1 MRAVLARPSEGRVS
15 LRPRWK
21 RSGDPT
27 DYGASPGRRGQDQL
41 SEQLD
46 NDHPTPHVRR
56 PLLGRI
62 LGEKFN
68 LLDSKLE
75 EALAYQ
81 QEKGGLLGEVLLHL
95 RLLREEHVLE
105 ALAHQFE
112 IAWMPQLE
120 TTHVDHELI
129 KKVPIAFCRRYRVL
143 PLRYEEGAILTA
155 STDPLETVALD
166 DLRLLL
172 GKPIK
177 PVLTT
182 SVVLLACLNRA
193 YDEIANPAGAEQVME
208 DIAANQ
214 SLDQLAHELDEPQD
228 LLDATDEAPII
239 RLVNSVLFQAV
250 RQRASDIHFESF
262 ERGLVVRYRIDGVL
276 YPVLTP
282 PKHLQASI
290 IARLKIMAGLNIAEK
305 RLPQDGRFAI
315 RTSGKDVDLRVS
327 VLPTS
332 HGERVVLRLLEKENR
347 LLNLSEMG
355 FSKDRLAVIHQLIQL
370 AHGIILVTG
379 PTGSGKTTTLYAAL
393 SHINA
398 PDKNIITVEDP
409 VEYQLL
415 GIGQMQVNPKINLSF
430 AAGLRS
436 ILRQD
441 PDVIMIGEIRDRETA
456 EIAIHA
462 SLTGHLVFS
471 TLHTNDAASA
481 ATRLIDMG
489 IEPFLVASSVVA
501 VLAQRLLRRICPD
514 CKRPYAPSEDELSR
528 LDVAPGSDVTLYRG
542 AGCAACSQTG
552 YRGRTGIFEL
562 MVLNDEI
569 RRLIGGK
576 ADSTAIKHAALA
588 NGMVTLK
595 QEGTE
600 RVLQGQTTLEEVMRI
615 TQQEID
621 V

>member
-1 MRAVLARPSEGRVS
+1 MSEQDDQQQPTLSVT
-15 LRPRWK
+15 RPRLGEILREK
-21 RSGDPT
+21 CH
-27 DYGASPGRRGQDQL
+27 L
-41 SEQLD
+41 SEL
-46 NDHPTPHVRR
+46 
-56 PLLGRI
+56 
-62 LGEKFN
+62 
-68 LLDSKLE
+68 KLE

-81 QEKGGLLGEVLLHL
+81 KEKGGRLGEVLLHL
-95 RLLREEHVLE
+95 RALREEQVLE
-105 ALAHQFE
+105 ALAQQFDMTW
-112 IAWMPQLE
+112 IPHLD
-120 TTHVDHELI
+120 TTHVDHEVI

-143 PLRYEEGAILTA
+143 PMRDENGAILTA
-155 STDPLETVALD
+155 TSDPLETVAMD

-172 GKPIK
+172 GKPIA
-177 PVLTT
+177 PVLTS
-182 SVVLLACLNRA
+182 SVALLARLNRA
-193 YDEIANPAGAEQVME
+193 YDDIANPAGAEEVME
-208 DIAANQ
+208 DIAANE

-262 ERGLVVRYRIDGVL
+262 ERGLVIRYRIDGVL

-315 RTSGKDVDLRVS
+315 RTAGKDVDLRVS

-355 FSKDRLAVIHQLIQL
+355 FSKERLTVIHQLIQL
-370 AHGIILVTG
+370 AHGIMLVTG

-393 SHINA
+393 THINS

-415 GIGQMQVNPKINLSF
+415 GVGQMQVNPKINLTF

-514 CKRPYAPSEDELSR
+514 CKRPYRASENELSR
-528 LDVAPGSDVTLYRG
+528 LDLPPGSAVTLYRG
-542 AGCAACSQTG
+542 AGCTACSQTG

-562 MVLNDEI
+562 MVLDDDI

-576 ADSTAIKHAALA
+576 ADSTAIKQTAVAK
-588 NGMVTLK
+588 GMVTLK
-595 QEGTE
+595 QEGVE
-600 RVLQGQTTLEEVMRI
+600 RVIHGHTTLEEVMRI

>member
-1 MRAVLARPSEGRVS
+1 MESH
-15 LRPRWK
+15 
-21 RSGDPT
+21 
-27 DYGASPGRRGQDQL
+27 YGK
-41 SEQLD
+41 
-46 NDHPTPHVRR
+46 

-68 LLDSKLE
+68 LSSAKLE
-75 EALAYQ
+75 EALAHQ
-81 QEKGGLLGEVLLHL
+81 QEKGGRLGEVLLHL
-95 RLLREEHVLE
+95 RALREEELLE
-105 ALAHQFE
+105 GLALQFGLP
-112 IAWMPQLE
+112 WMPQLE
-120 TTHVDHELI
+120 AISVDHELI
-129 KKVPIAFCRRYRVL
+129 KKVPITFCRRYRVL
-143 PLRYEEGAILTA
+143 PLRHEKDDILVA
-155 STDPLETVALD
+155 STDPMETVALD
-166 DLRLLL
+166 DLRLLF
-172 GKPIK
+172 GKPVR

-182 SVVLLACLNRA
+182 GVALLARLNRA
-193 YDEIANPAGAEQVME
+193 YDESASPTGAEDVME
-208 DIAANQ
+208 DIAASE
-214 SLDQLAHELDEPQD
+214 SLDQIAHELDEPQD
-228 LLDATDEAPII
+228 LLDSTDEAPII

-282 PKHLQASI
+282 PKRLQASI
-290 IARLKIMAGLNIAEK
+290 IARIKIMAGLNIAEK

-315 RTSGKDVDLRVS
+315 RTAGKDIDLRVS

-355 FSKDRLAVIHQLIQL
+355 FSGDRLSAIHQLIQL
-370 AHGIILVTG
+370 THGIILVTG

-393 SHINA
+393 SHINS

-409 VEYQLL
+409 VEYQLV

-501 VLAQRLLRRICPD
+501 VLAQRLLRKICPD
-514 CKRPYAPSEDELSR
+514 CKTPYKPSVDELDR
-528 LDVAPGSDVTLYRG
+528 LDLPPETSTTLYRG

-562 MVLNDEI
+562 MVLDDEV
-569 RRLIGGK
+569 RRLIGTK
-576 ADSTAIKHAALA
+576 ADSSAIRQAAIA
-588 NGMVTLK
+588 KGMVTLK
-595 QEGTE
+595 QDGAE
-600 RVLQGQTTLEEVMRI
+600 RVLHGQTTLEEVMRI
-615 TQQEID
+615 TQQEVEI
-621 V
+621 

>member
-1 MRAVLARPSEGRVS
+1 MSEFVKNDQSPSS
-15 LRPRWK
+15 
-21 RSGDPT
+21 
-27 DYGASPGRRGQDQL
+27 YG
-41 SEQLD
+41 
-46 NDHPTPHVRR
+46 R

-62 LGEKFN
+62 LTDKFN
-68 LLDSKLE
+68 LSSSKLE

-81 QEKGGLLGEVLLHL
+81 REKGSRLGEVLLHL
-95 RLLREEHVLE
+95 RLLREEELLE
-105 ALAHQFE
+105 GLALQFE
-112 IAWMPQLE
+112 LPWMPHLE
-120 TTHVDHELI
+120 STQVDHELI

-143 PLRYEEGAILTA
+143 PLRQDKGTILVA

-172 GKPIK
+172 GKPVTS
-177 PVLTT
+177 VLTT
-182 SVVLLACLNRA
+182 GVSLLACLNRI
-193 YDEIANPAGAEQVME
+193 YDEVASPAGAEQVME
-208 DIAANQ
+208 DIAASE

-305 RLPQDGRFAI
+305 RLPQDGRFGI
-315 RTSGKDVDLRVS
+315 RTAGKDVDLRVS

-355 FSKDRLAVIHQLIQL
+355 FAGERLAAIHQLIQL

-393 SHINA
+393 SQINA

-430 AAGLRS
+430 AVGLRS

-501 VLAQRLLRRICPD
+501 VLAQRLLRKICPN
-514 CKRPYAPSEDELSR
+514 CKRPYKPSADELSR
-528 LDVAPGSDVTLYRG
+528 LDLPPGTSPTLYRG
-542 AGCAACSQTG
+542 VGCAACSQTG

-562 MVLNDEI
+562 MVLDDEI
-569 RRLIGGK
+569 RRLIGSK
-576 ADSTAIKHAALA
+576 ADSTAIKQAAVA
-588 NGMVTLK
+588 KGMVTLK
-595 QEGTE
+595 QEGAE
-600 RVLQGQTTLEEVMRI
+600 RVIQGQTTLEEVMRI
-615 TQQEID
+615 TQQEIE

>member
-1 MRAVLARPSEGRVS
+1 MAKHMPV
-15 LRPRWK
+15 
-21 RSGDPT
+21 T
-27 DYGASPGRRGQDQL
+27 
-41 SEQLD
+41 
-46 NDHPTPHVRR
+46 R
-56 PLLGRI
+56 PLLGAI
-62 LGEKFN
+62 LEQKFG
-68 LLDSKLE
+68 LSEGKL
-75 EALAYQ
+75 
-81 QEKGGLLGEVLLHL
+81 
-95 RLLREEHVLE
+95 LE
-105 ALAHQFE
+105 ALNIQQTKGGRIGEALLKIRAIEEDLLLQALA
-112 IAWMPQLE
+112 IQCDMPWLPHLDVAQ
-120 TTHVDHELI
+120 VDHELI
-129 KKVPIAFCRRYRVL
+129 KKVPVHFARRYRVL
-143 PLRYEEGAILTA
+143 PMKVDDGAIVVAT
-155 STDPLETVALD
+155 TDPLETAALD

-172 GKPIK
+172 GM
-177 PVLTT
+177 PVKAILTST
-182 SVVLLACLNRA
+182 MSLMSCLNRA
-193 YDEIANPAGAEQVME
+193 YDEAASPTGAEQVME
-208 DIAANQ
+208 DIAASEN
-214 SLDQLAHELDEPQD
+214 LDKIAHELDEPQD

-276 YPVLTP
+276 YPILTP
-282 PKHLQASI
+282 PKHLQSSI

-315 RTSGKDVDLRVS
+315 RTAGKDVDLRVS

-347 LLNLSEMG
+347 LLNLTEMG
-355 FSKDRLAVIHQLIQL
+355 FSPDRLRTIQQLIRL
-370 AHGIILVTG
+370 THDILLVTG

-393 SHINA
+393 SEINA

-415 GIGQMQVNPKINLSF
+415 GIGQMQVNPKINLTF

-501 VLAQRLLRRICPD
+501 VLAQRLIRKVCPD
-514 CKRPYAPSEDELSR
+514 CKQAYQPDDEELIR
-528 LDVAPGSDVTLYRG
+528 LGVVPGKTKPTFYRG
-542 AGCAACSQTG
+542 TGCPACTQTG
-552 YRGRTGIFEL
+552 YRGRTGIHEL
-562 MVLNDEI
+562 LVLDDEI
-569 RRLIGGK
+569 RRLIGNK
-576 ADSTAIKHAALA
+576 ADAAAIRQSAVSR
-588 NGMVTLK
+588 GMVLLK
-595 QEGTE
+595 EEAAEKIFAGI
-600 RVLQGQTTLEEVMRI
+600 TTTEEVMRM
-615 TQQEID
+615 TQQE
-621 V
+621 VEV

>member
-1 MRAVLARPSEGRVS
+1 MG
-15 LRPRWK
+15 
-21 RSGDPT
+21 
-27 DYGASPGRRGQDQL
+27 GQGKL
-41 SEQLD
+41 SERLA
-46 NDHPTPHVRR
+46 NDQPNLSVCR

-68 LLDSKLE
+68 LSDSKLE

-95 RLLREEHVLE
+95 RVLREEQLLE
-105 ALAHQFE
+105 ALAQQFE
-112 IAWMPQLE
+112 MCWMPHLD

-182 SVVLLACLNRA
+182 SIVLLACLNRA

-208 DIAANQ
+208 DIAANR

-305 RLPQDGRFAI
+305 RLPQDGRFGI
-315 RTSGKDVDLRVS
+315 RTAGKDVDLRVS

-355 FSKDRLAVIHQLIQL
+355 FSKERLAVIHQLIQL

-501 VLAQRLLRRICPD
+501 VLAQRLLRRICSD
-514 CKRPYAPSEDELSR
+514 CKRPYRPSKEELSR
-528 LDVAPGSDVTLYRG
+528 LDLAAGSDVTLYRG

-562 MVLNDEI
+562 MVLDEEI
-569 RRLIGGK
+569 RRLVGIK
-576 ADSTAIKHAALA
+576 ADSTAIKQAAIA
-588 NGMVTLK
+588 KGMVTLK
-595 QEGTE
+595 QEGAE
-600 RVLQGQTTLEEVMRI
+600 RVIQGHTTLEEVMRI
-615 TQQEID
+615 TQQEIE
-621 V
+621 VE

>member
-1 MRAVLARPSEGRVS
+1 MAEFAMNDRPESN
-15 LRPRWK
+15 
-21 RSGDPT
+21 
-27 DYGASPGRRGQDQL
+27 YG
-41 SEQLD
+41 
-46 NDHPTPHVRR
+46 R

-68 LLDSKLE
+68 LPDAKLE

-81 QEKGGLLGEVLLHL
+81 QEKGVRLGEALLHL
-95 RLLREEHVLE
+95 RLLREEELLE
-105 ALAHQFE
+105 GLALQFGVP
-112 IAWMPQLE
+112 WMPQLE
-120 TTHVDHELI
+120 TTRVDHELI

-143 PLRYEEGAILTA
+143 PLRYEEGFILVA
-155 STDPLETVALD
+155 STDPLETVAFD

-172 GKPIK
+172 GKPVK

-182 SVVLLACLNRA
+182 GVTLLACLNGA
-193 YDEIANPAGAEQVME
+193 YDEIASPSGAEQVME
-208 DIAANQ
+208 DIAASE
-214 SLDQLAHELDEPQD
+214 SLDQIAHELDEPQD
-228 LLDATDEAPII
+228 LLDSTDEAPII
-239 RLVNSVLFQAV
+239 RLVNSVLFQAA

-282 PKHLQASI
+282 PKHLQSSI

-315 RTSGKDVDLRVS
+315 RTAGKDIDLRVS

-355 FSKDRLAVIHQLIQL
+355 FAGERLSAIHQLIQL
-370 AHGIILVTG
+370 SHGIILVTG

-415 GIGQMQVNPKINLSF
+415 GVGQMQVNPKINLSF

-501 VLAQRLLRRICPD
+501 VLAQRLLRKICPD
-514 CKRPYAPSEDELSR
+514 CKRSYKPSAEELNR
-528 LDVAPGSDVTLYRG
+528 LELPPGSQAILYRG

-562 MVLNDEI
+562 MVLDDEV
-569 RRLIGGK
+569 RRLIGSK
-576 ADSTAIKHAALA
+576 ADSSAIKQAAIA
-588 NGMVTLK
+588 KGMVTLK
-595 QEGTE
+595 QEAAQ
-600 RVLQGQTTLEEVMRI
+600 RVIQGHTTLEEVMRI
-615 TQQEID
+615 TQQEIE

>member
-1 MRAVLARPSEGRVS
+1 MSELDEHQHPTVS
-15 LRPRWK
+15 VTRPRLGEILREK
-21 RSGDPT
+21 FH
-27 DYGASPGRRGQDQL
+27 L
-41 SEQLD
+41 SEL
-46 NDHPTPHVRR
+46 
-56 PLLGRI
+56 
-62 LGEKFN
+62 
-68 LLDSKLE
+68 KLA

-81 QEKGGLLGEVLLHL
+81 QEKGGRLGEVLLHL
-95 RLLREEHVLE
+95 RILREEQVLE
-105 ALAHQFE
+105 ALAQQFDMTW
-112 IAWMPQLE
+112 IPHLDS
-120 TTHVDHELI
+120 THVDHEVI

-143 PLRYEEGAILTA
+143 PMRDENGAILTA
-155 STDPLETVALD
+155 SSDPLETVAMD

-172 GKPIK
+172 GKPIA
-177 PVLTT
+177 PVLTST
-182 SVVLLACLNRA
+182 VALLARLNRA
-193 YDEIANPAGAEQVME
+193 YDDIANPAGAEEVME
-208 DIAANQ
+208 DIAANE

-315 RTSGKDVDLRVS
+315 RTAGKDVDLRVS

-355 FSKDRLAVIHQLIQL
+355 FSKERLAVIHQLIQL

-393 SHINA
+393 THINS

-415 GIGQMQVNPKINLSF
+415 GVGQMQVNPKINLTF

-514 CKRPYAPSEDELSR
+514 CKRPYRASEDELSR
-528 LDVAPGSDVTLYRG
+528 LDLPPGSAVTLYRG

-552 YRGRTGIFEL
+552 YRGRIGIFEL
-562 MVLNDEI
+562 MVLDDDI

-576 ADSTAIKHAALA
+576 ADSTAIKQTAIAK
-588 NGMVTLK
+588 GMVTLK
-595 QEGTE
+595 QEGAE
-600 RVLQGQTTLEEVMRI
+600 RVIQGQTTLEEVMRI

-621 V
+621 VD

>member
-1 MRAVLARPSEGRVS
+1 ML
-15 LRPRWK
+15 
-21 RSGDPT
+21 
-27 DYGASPGRRGQDQL
+27 GAILEQKFGL
-41 SEQLD
+41 SEA
-46 NDHPTPHVRR
+46 
-56 PLLGRI
+56 
-62 LGEKFN
+62 
-68 LLDSKLE
+68 KL
-75 EALAYQ
+75 
-81 QEKGGLLGEVLLHL
+81 
-95 RLLREEHVLE
+95 LE
-105 ALAHQFE
+105 ALNIQQTKGGRLGEALLKIRAIEEDLLLQALAIQFE
-112 IAWMPQLE
+112 MPWLAHLDVTQ
-120 TTHVDHELI
+120 VDQQWI
-129 KKVPIAFCRRYRVL
+129 KKVPIHFARRYRVL
-143 PLRYEEGAILTA
+143 PIKVDDGAIVVGT
-155 STDPLETVALD
+155 TDPLETAALD

-172 GKPIK
+172 GM
-177 PVLTT
+177 PVKALLT
-182 SVVLLACLNRA
+182 SPMSLMACLNRA
-193 YDEIANPAGAEQVME
+193 YDEAASPTGAEQVME
-208 DIAANQ
+208 DIAASEN
-214 SLDQLAHELDEPQD
+214 LDKIAHELDEPQD

-276 YPVLTP
+276 YPILTP
-282 PKHLQASI
+282 PKHLQSSI

-315 RTSGKDVDLRVS
+315 RTAGKDVDLRVS

-347 LLNLSEMG
+347 LLNLTEMG
-355 FSKDRLAVIHQLIQL
+355 FSPERLHTIQQLIRL
-370 AHGIILVTG
+370 THGILLVTG

-393 SHINA
+393 SEINA

-415 GIGQMQVNPKINLSF
+415 GIGQMQVNPKINLTF

-501 VLAQRLLRRICPD
+501 VLAQRLIRKVCPD
-514 CKRPYAPSEDELSR
+514 CKQAYQPDDEELIR
-528 LDVAPGSDVTLYRG
+528 LGVVPGKSKPTFYRG
-542 AGCAACSQTG
+542 MGCPACTQTG
-552 YRGRTGIFEL
+552 YRGRTGIHEL
-562 MVLNDEI
+562 LVLDDEI
-569 RRLIGGK
+569 RRLIGNK
-576 ADSTAIKHAALA
+576 SDAAVIRQA
-588 NGMVTLK
+588 AVSHGMVLLK
-595 QEGTE
+595 EEAAEKIFAGI
-600 RVLQGQTTLEEVMRI
+600 TTTEEVMRM
-615 TQQEID
+615 TQQE
-621 V
+621 VEV

>member
-1 MRAVLARPSEGRVS
+1 
-15 LRPRWK
+15 
-21 RSGDPT
+21 
-27 DYGASPGRRGQDQL
+27 L
-41 SEQLD
+41 SERLD
-46 NDHPTPHVRR
+46 NEQANLRVRR

-95 RLLREEHVLE
+95 RLLREEQLLE
-105 ALAHQFE
+105 ALAQQFE
-112 IAWMPQLE
+112 MSWVPQLD
-120 TTHVDHELI
+120 TTQVDHELI

-305 RLPQDGRFAI
+305 RLPQDGRFGI
-315 RTSGKDVDLRVS
+315 RTAGKDVDLRVS

-355 FSKDRLAVIHQLIQL
+355 FSKERLAVIHQLIQL

-514 CKRPYAPSEDELSR
+514 CKRPYSPSEEELSR
-528 LDVAPGSDVTLYRG
+528 LDLSPGSNVTLYRG

-562 MVLNDEI
+562 MVLDDEI

-576 ADSTAIKHAALA
+576 ADSTAIKHAAVA
-588 NGMVTLK
+588 KGMVTLK
-595 QEGTE
+595 QEGAE
-600 RVLQGQTTLEEVMRI
+600 RVIQGHTTLEEVMRI

-621 V
+621 VE

>member
-1 MRAVLARPSEGRVS
+1 MERMVA
-15 LRPRWK
+15 K
-21 RSGDPT
+21 QT
-27 DYGASPGRRGQDQL
+27 
-41 SEQLD
+41 
-46 NDHPTPHVRR
+46 HVTR
-56 PLLGRI
+56 PLLGAI
-62 LGEKFN
+62 LEQKFG
-68 LLDSKLE
+68 LSEAKL
-75 EALAYQ
+75 
-81 QEKGGLLGEVLLHL
+81 
-95 RLLREEHVLE
+95 LE
-105 ALAHQFE
+105 ALNVQQTKGGRLGEALLKIRAIEEDLLLQALAMQFE
-112 IAWMPQLE
+112 MPWLPHLDVNQ
-120 TTHVDHELI
+120 VDHEWI
-129 KKVPIAFCRRYRVL
+129 KKVPIHFARRYRVL
-143 PLRYEEGAILTA
+143 PLKMEEGAIVVAT
-155 STDPLETVALD
+155 TDPLETAALD

-172 GKPIK
+172 GMPVKA
-177 PVLTT
+177 VLTST
-182 SVVLLACLNRA
+182 MSLLNCLNRT
-193 YDEIANPAGAEQVME
+193 YDEVASPTGAEQVME
-208 DIAANQ
+208 DIAASEN
-214 SLDQLAHELDEPQD
+214 LDQIAHELDEPQD

-276 YPVLTP
+276 YPILTP
-282 PKHLQASI
+282 PKHLQSSI

-315 RTSGKDVDLRVS
+315 RTAGKDVDLRVS

-355 FSKDRLAVIHQLIQL
+355 FSPDRLRIIQQLIQL
-370 AHGIILVTG
+370 THGILLVTG

-393 SHINA
+393 SEINA

-415 GIGQMQVNPKINLSF
+415 GIGQMQVNPKINLTF

-501 VLAQRLLRRICPD
+501 VLAQRLIRKVCPE
-514 CKRPYAPSEDELSR
+514 CKKAYQPDDEELIRLGVVPGKTRP
-528 LDVAPGSDVTLYRG
+528 TFYRG
-542 AGCAACSQTG
+542 TGCAACSQTG
-552 YRGRTGIFEL
+552 YRGRTGIHEL
-562 MVLNDEI
+562 LVLDDEV
-569 RRLIGGK
+569 RRLIGSK
-576 ADSTAIKHAALA
+576 ADSAAIKQAAVA
-588 NGMVTLK
+588 KGMILLK
-595 QEGTE
+595 EEAAEKIFAGI
-600 RVLQGQTTLEEVMRI
+600 TTTEEVMRM
-615 TQQEID
+615 TQQE
-621 V
+621 VEV

>member
-1 MRAVLARPSEGRVS
+1 MESN
-15 LRPRWK
+15 
-21 RSGDPT
+21 
-27 DYGASPGRRGQDQL
+27 YGK
-41 SEQLD
+41 
-46 NDHPTPHVRR
+46 

-62 LGEKFN
+62 LGDIFN
-68 LLDSKLE
+68 LSNAKLE

-81 QEKGGLLGEVLLHL
+81 RDKGVRLGEALLHL
-95 RLLREEHVLE
+95 RALREEELLE
-105 ALAHQFE
+105 GLAIQFGLP
-112 IAWMPQLE
+112 WMPQLD
-120 TTHVDHELI
+120 TAAIDHDLI

-143 PLRYEEGAILTA
+143 PLRHEGGAILVA

-172 GKPIK
+172 GTPVK

-182 SVVLLACLNRA
+182 GVSLLARLNHI
-193 YDEIANPAGAEQVME
+193 YDEVASPAGAEEVME
-208 DIAANQ
+208 DIAASE

-239 RLVNSVLFQAV
+239 RLVNSVMFQAV

-282 PKHLQASI
+282 PKRLQASI
-290 IARLKIMAGLNIAEK
+290 IARIKIMAGLNIAEK

-315 RTSGKDVDLRVS
+315 RTAGKDVDLRVS

-355 FSKDRLAVIHQLIQL
+355 FSTERLSAIHQLIQL

-415 GIGQMQVNPKINLSF
+415 GVGQMQVNPKINLTF
-430 AAGLRS
+430 ATGLRS

-501 VLAQRLLRRICPD
+501 VLAQRLLRKICPD
-514 CKRPYAPSEDELSR
+514 CKRSYQPSAEELSR
-528 LDVAPGSDVTLYRG
+528 LDLPPKSGTLLYRG

-562 MVLNDEI
+562 MVFDDDI

-576 ADSTAIKHAALA
+576 ADSTAIKQAAVA
-588 NGMVTLK
+588 KGMVTLK
-595 QEGTE
+595 QEGAE
-600 RVLQGQTTLEEVMRI
+600 RVLQGHTTLEEVMRI
-615 TQQEID
+615 TQQEIE

>member
-1 MRAVLARPSEGRVS
+1 LA
-15 LRPRWK
+15 K
-21 RSGDPT
+21 
-27 DYGASPGRRGQDQL
+27 
-41 SEQLD
+41 
-46 NDHPTPHVRR
+46 HTPVPR
-56 PLLGRI
+56 PLLGAI
-62 LGEKFN
+62 LEQKFG
-68 LLDSKLE
+68 LSEAKL
-75 EALAYQ
+75 
-81 QEKGGLLGEVLLHL
+81 
-95 RLLREEHVLE
+95 LE
-105 ALAHQFE
+105 ALNVQQTKGGRLGEALLKIRAIEEDLLLQALAMQFE
-112 IAWMPQLE
+112 MPWLPHLDVAQ
-120 TTHVDHELI
+120 VDPEWI
-129 KKVPIAFCRRYRVL
+129 KKVPIHFARRYRVL
-143 PLRYEEGAILTA
+143 PLKVDDGAIVVAT
-155 STDPLETVALD
+155 TDPLETAALD

-172 GKPIK
+172 GMPVKA
-177 PVLTT
+177 VLT
-182 SVVLLACLNRA
+182 SAMSLMSCLNRA
-193 YDEIANPAGAEQVME
+193 YDEATSRTGAEQVME
-208 DIAANQ
+208 DITASEN
-214 SLDQLAHELDEPQD
+214 LDKIAHELDEPQD

-276 YPVLTP
+276 YPILTP
-282 PKHLQASI
+282 PKHLQSSI

-315 RTSGKDVDLRVS
+315 RTAGKDVDLRVS

-355 FSKDRLAVIHQLIQL
+355 FAPDRLRTIQQLIRL
-370 AHGIILVTG
+370 THGILLVTG

-393 SHINA
+393 SEINA

-415 GIGQMQVNPKINLSF
+415 GIGQMQVNPKINLTF

-501 VLAQRLLRRICPD
+501 VLAQRLIRKVCQD
-514 CKRPYAPSEDELSR
+514 CKQAYQPDDEELIR
-528 LDVAPGSDVTLYRG
+528 LGIVPGKTKPTFYRG
-542 AGCAACSQTG
+542 SGCPSCTQTG
-552 YRGRTGIFEL
+552 YRGRTGIHEL
-562 MVLNDEI
+562 LVLDDEI
-569 RRLIGGK
+569 RRLIGNK
-576 ADSTAIKHAALA
+576 ADAAAIRQSAVSR
-588 NGMVTLK
+588 GMVLLK
-595 QEGTE
+595 EEAAEKIFAGI
-600 RVLQGQTTLEEVMRI
+600 TTTEEVMRM
-615 TQQEID
+615 TQQE
-621 V
+621 VEV

>member
-1 MRAVLARPSEGRVS
+1 MTRSETGG
-15 LRPRWK
+15 P
-21 RSGDPT
+21 
-27 DYGASPGRRGQDQL
+27 
-41 SEQLD
+41 
-46 NDHPTPHVRR
+46 
-56 PLLGRI
+56 PLLGSI
-62 LGEKFN
+62 LEAKFG
-68 LLDSKLE
+68 LPEAKL
-75 EALAYQ
+75 
-81 QEKGGLLGEVLLHL
+81 
-95 RLLREEHVLE
+95 LE
-105 ALAHQFE
+105 ALNLQQTKGGRLGELLLRLRAIEENQLLQALALQFGLP
-112 IAWMPQLE
+112 WLPHLE
-120 TTHVDHELI
+120 MAQIEHEWI
-129 KKVPIAFCRRYRVL
+129 KKVPIHFARRYRIL
-143 PLRYEEGAILTA
+143 PIRAEEGAIVVAT
-155 STDPLETVALD
+155 TDPLETAALD

-172 GKPIK
+172 GMPVK
-177 PVLTT
+177 PVLTSGMT
-182 SVVLLACLNRA
+182 LMGCLNRV
-193 YDEIANPAGAEQVME
+193 YDEIASPTGAEEVME
-208 DIAANQ
+208 DIAASEN
-214 SLDQLAHELDEPQD
+214 LDQLAHHLDEPKD

-282 PKHLQASI
+282 PKNLQSSI

-315 RTSGKDVDLRVS
+315 RTAGKDVDLRVS

-355 FSKDRLAVIHQLIQL
+355 FSPDRLRTIQQLIHL
-370 AHGIILVTG
+370 THGIILVTG

-393 SHINA
+393 SEINA

-415 GIGQMQVNPKINLSF
+415 GIGQMQVNPKINLTF

-441 PDVIMIGEIRDRETA
+441 PDVIMIGEIRDKETA

-501 VLAQRLLRRICPD
+501 VLAQRLIRKICPE
-514 CKRPYAPSEDELSR
+514 CKKPYQPDDEELIRLGIVPGKNRP
-528 LDVAPGSDVTLYRG
+528 TFYRG

-552 YRGRTGIFEL
+552 YRGRTGIHEL
-562 MVLNDEI
+562 LVIDDEI
-569 RRLIGGK
+569 RRLIGSK
-576 ADSTAIKHAALA
+576 ADSNAIRQAAVA
-588 NGMVTLK
+588 KGMVLLK
-595 QEGTE
+595 DEAADRVFQGGT
-600 RVLQGQTTLEEVMRI
+600 TTEEVLRM
-615 TQQEID
+615 TQQE
-621 V
+621 VEV

>member
-1 MRAVLARPSEGRVS
+1 M
-15 LRPRWK
+15 
-21 RSGDPT
+21 
-27 DYGASPGRRGQDQL
+27 

-46 NDHPTPHVRR
+46 NDQSIPSIRR

-62 LGEKFN
+62 LGEKFK

-95 RLLREEHVLE
+95 RLLREEQLLE
-105 ALAHQFE
+105 ALAQQFE
-112 IAWMPQLE
+112 MSWMPQLD
-120 TTHVDHELI
+120 TTQVDHELI

-172 GKPIK
+172 GKPVK
-177 PVLTT
+177 PILTT
-182 SVVLLACLNRA
+182 SVALLASLNRA

-239 RLVNSVLFQAV
+239 RLVNSVMFQAV

-355 FSKDRLAVIHQLIQL
+355 FSKERLAVIHQLIQL

-501 VLAQRLLRRICPD
+501 VLAQRLLRRICQD
-514 CKRPYAPSEDELSR
+514 CKRPYSPSEEELSR
-528 LDVAPGSDVTLYRG
+528 LDVAPGSNVTLYRG

-569 RRLIGGK
+569 KRLIGSK
-576 ADSTAIKHAALA
+576 ADSTAIKHAATA

-595 QEGTE
+595 QEGAE

-621 V
+621 VE

>member
-1 MRAVLARPSEGRVS
+1 M
-15 LRPRWK
+15 
-21 RSGDPT
+21 
-27 DYGASPGRRGQDQL
+27 

-46 NDHPTPHVRR
+46 NDQSIPRVHR

-62 LGEKFN
+62 LEEKFN

-81 QEKGGLLGEVLLHL
+81 HEKGGLLGEVLLHL
-95 RLLREEHVLE
+95 RLLREEQVLE
-105 ALAHQFE
+105 ALAQQFE
-112 IAWMPQLE
+112 MSWMPQLD

-129 KKVPIAFCRRYRVL
+129 KKIPIAFCRRYRVL

-177 PVLTT
+177 PILTT
-182 SVVLLACLNRA
+182 SVALLACLNRA

-355 FSKDRLAVIHQLIQL
+355 FSKERLAVIHQLIQL

-514 CKRPYAPSEDELSR
+514 CKRPYAPSDEELSR
-528 LDVAPGSDVTLYRG
+528 LDVAPGSTVTLYRG

-552 YRGRTGIFEL
+552 YRGRIGIFEL
-562 MVLNDEI
+562 MVLNDDI
-569 RRLIGGK
+569 RRLIGSK
-576 ADSTAIKHAALA
+576 ADSTAIKHAAIT

-595 QEGTE
+595 QEGAQ

-621 V
+621 VD

>member
-1 MRAVLARPSEGRVS
+1 MSEQDEPQQPTVS
-15 LRPRWK
+15 VTRPR
-21 RSGDPT
+21 
-27 DYGASPGRRGQDQL
+27 
-41 SEQLD
+41 
-46 NDHPTPHVRR
+46 
-56 PLLGRI
+56 
-62 LGEKFN
+62 LGEILRAKFH
-68 LLDSKLE
+68 LPELKLE

-81 QEKGGLLGEVLLHL
+81 QEKGGRLGDVLLHL
-95 RLLREEHVLE
+95 RALREEQVLE
-105 ALAHQFE
+105 ALAQQFDMT
-112 IAWMPQLE
+112 WVPHLD
-120 TTHVDHELI
+120 TTHVDHEVI
-129 KKVPIAFCRRYRVL
+129 KRVPIAFCRRYRVL
-143 PLRYEEGAILTA
+143 PLRDENGAILTA
-155 STDPLETVALD
+155 ATDPLETVALD

-172 GKPIK
+172 GKPIA
-177 PVLTT
+177 PVLTST
-182 SVVLLACLNRA
+182 VALLARLNRA
-193 YDEIANPAGAEQVME
+193 YDDIANPAGAEEVME
-208 DIAANQ
+208 DIAANE

-262 ERGLVVRYRIDGVL
+262 ERGLVIRYRIDGVL

-282 PKHLQASI
+282 PKHLQPSI

-315 RTSGKDVDLRVS
+315 RTAGKDVDLRVS

-355 FSKDRLAVIHQLIQL
+355 FSKERLTVIHQLIQL
-370 AHGIILVTG
+370 AHGIMLVTG

-393 SHINA
+393 THINS

-415 GIGQMQVNPKINLSF
+415 GVGQMQVNPKINLTF

-514 CKRPYAPSEDELSR
+514 CKRPYRASEEELSR
-528 LDVAPGSDVTLYRG
+528 LDLPPGSAVTLYRG

-562 MVLNDEI
+562 MVLDDDI

-576 ADSTAIKHAALA
+576 ADSTAIKQTAIAK
-588 NGMVTLK
+588 GMVTLK
-595 QEGTE
+595 QEGAE
-600 RVLQGQTTLEEVMRI
+600 RVIQGHTTLEEVMRI

-621 V
+621 VD

>member
-1 MRAVLARPSEGRVS
+1 MGINPSD
-15 LRPRWK
+15 
-21 RSGDPT
+21 RSERIIVGKPT
-27 DYGASPGRRGQDQL
+27 HSA
-41 SEQLD
+41 
-46 NDHPTPHVRR
+46 R
-56 PLLGRI
+56 PLLGAILEQKFGLSEAKLLEALNIQQTKGGR
-62 LGEKFN
+62 LGEALLKIRAIEEN
-68 LLDSKLE
+68 LL
-75 EALAYQ
+75 
-81 QEKGGLLGEVLLHL
+81 
-95 RLLREEHVLE
+95 LE
-105 ALAHQFE
+105 ALAIQFE
-112 IAWMPQLE
+112 MPWLPHLE
-120 TTHVDHELI
+120 LNQVDHEWI
-129 KKVPIAFCRRYRVL
+129 KKVPIHFARRYRVL
-143 PLRYEEGAILTA
+143 PLKVDDGAIMVAT
-155 STDPLETVALD
+155 TDPLETAALD

-172 GKPIK
+172 GMPVKA
-177 PVLTT
+177 VLT
-182 SVVLLACLNRA
+182 SSMSLLNSLNRA
-193 YDEIANPAGAEQVME
+193 YDEVASPSGAEQVME
-208 DIAANQ
+208 DIAASEN
-214 SLDQLAHELDEPQD
+214 LDKIAHELDEPQD

-276 YPVLTP
+276 YPILTP
-282 PKHLQASI
+282 PKHLQSSI

-315 RTSGKDVDLRVS
+315 RTAGKDVDLRVS

-355 FSKDRLAVIHQLIQL
+355 FSLDRLRIIQQLIQL
-370 AHGIILVTG
+370 THGILLVTG

-393 SHINA
+393 SEINA

-415 GIGQMQVNPKINLSF
+415 GIGQMQVNPKINLTF

-501 VLAQRLLRRICPD
+501 VLAQRLIRKVCPD
-514 CKRPYAPSEDELSR
+514 CKKGYQPDDEELIR
-528 LDVAPGSDVTLYRG
+528 LGVVPGKTKPTFYRG
-542 AGCAACSQTG
+542 SGCAACSQTG
-552 YRGRTGIFEL
+552 YRGRTGIHEL
-562 MVLNDEI
+562 LVMDDEI
-569 RRLIGGK
+569 RRLIGSK
-576 ADSTAIKHAALA
+576 ADAAAIKQAAVA
-588 NGMVTLK
+588 RGMILLKEEAAEKIFAGVT
-595 QEGTE
+595 
-600 RVLQGQTTLEEVMRI
+600 TTEEVMRM
-615 TQQEID
+615 TQQE
-621 V
+621 VEV

>member
-1 MRAVLARPSEGRVS
+1 MSEQDEPQRPNVS
-15 LRPRWK
+15 VTRPRLGEILREK
-21 RSGDPT
+21 FH
-27 DYGASPGRRGQDQL
+27 L
-41 SEQLD
+41 SEL
-46 NDHPTPHVRR
+46 
-56 PLLGRI
+56 
-62 LGEKFN
+62 
-68 LLDSKLE
+68 KLE

-81 QEKGGLLGEVLLHL
+81 QEKGGRLGEVLLHL
-95 RLLREEHVLE
+95 RILREEQVLE
-105 ALAHQFE
+105 ALAQQFDMTW
-112 IAWMPQLE
+112 IPHLDS
-120 TTHVDHELI
+120 THVDHEVI

-143 PLRYEEGAILTA
+143 PMRDENGAILTA
-155 STDPLETVALD
+155 SSDPLETVAMD

-172 GKPIK
+172 GKPIA
-177 PVLTT
+177 PVLTST
-182 SVVLLACLNRA
+182 VALLARLNRA
-193 YDEIANPAGAEQVME
+193 YDDIANPAGAEEVME
-208 DIAANQ
+208 DIAANE

-282 PKHLQASI
+282 PKHLQPSI

-315 RTSGKDVDLRVS
+315 RTAGKDVDLRVS

-355 FSKDRLAVIHQLIQL
+355 FSKERLAIIHQLIQL

-393 SHINA
+393 THINS

-415 GIGQMQVNPKINLSF
+415 GVGQMQVNPKINLTF

-514 CKRPYAPSEDELSR
+514 CKRPYRASEDELSR
-528 LDVAPGSDVTLYRG
+528 LDLPPGSAVTLYRG

-562 MVLNDEI
+562 MVLDDDI

-576 ADSTAIKHAALA
+576 ADSTAIKQTAIAK
-588 NGMVTLK
+588 GMVTLK
-595 QEGTE
+595 QEGAE
-600 RVLQGQTTLEEVMRI
+600 RVIQGQTTLEEVMRI

-621 V
+621 VD

>member
-1 MRAVLARPSEGRVS
+1 VTDNQQAVSCG
-15 LRPRWK
+15 
-21 RSGDPT
+21 
-27 DYGASPGRRGQDQL
+27 
-41 SEQLD
+41 
-46 NDHPTPHVRR
+46 R
-56 PLLGRI
+56 PLLGKI
-62 LGEKFN
+62 LGDKFN
-68 LLDSKLE
+68 LLDSKLD

-81 QEKGGLLGEVLLHL
+81 REKGGRLGEALLHL
-95 RLLREEHVLE
+95 RALREEELLE
-105 ALAHQFE
+105 ALAQQFE
-112 IAWMPQLE
+112 LAWLPHLE
-120 TTHVDHELI
+120 TTQIDHELI
-129 KKVPIAFCRRYRVL
+129 KKVPISFARRYRIL
-143 PLRYEEGAILTA
+143 PLRYEEDAVIVAT
-155 STDPLETVALD
+155 TDPLETVALD

-172 GKPIK
+172 GKPVRS
-177 PVLTT
+177 VLTT
-182 SVVLLACLNRA
+182 GLALLACLNRV
-193 YDEIANPAGAEQVME
+193 YDEAASPVGAEQVME
-208 DIAANQ
+208 DIAAAEN
-214 SLDQLAHELDEPQD
+214 LDQLAHELDEPQD

-282 PKHLQASI
+282 PKRLQPSI

-315 RTSGKDVDLRVS
+315 RTAGKDVDLRVS

-347 LLNLSEMG
+347 LLNLTEMG
-355 FSKDRLAVIHQLIQL
+355 FSADRLSSIQQLIQL

-393 SHINA
+393 SQINA

-415 GIGQMQVNPKINLSF
+415 GIGQMQVNPKINLTF

-489 IEPFLVASSVVA
+489 IEPFLVASSVMA
-501 VLAQRLLRRICPD
+501 VLAQRLLRQICPD
-514 CKRPYAPSEDELSR
+514 CKKPYKPTPDELGR
-528 LDVAPGSDVTLYRG
+528 LGMDSKASCTFYRG
-542 AGCAACSQTG
+542 AGCPACSQTG
-552 YRGRTGIFEL
+552 YRGRTGIYEL
-562 MVLNDEI
+562 LVLDDDM
-569 RRLIGGK
+569 RRLIGAK
-576 ADSTAIKHAALA
+576 ADSSAIKQAAIA
-588 NGMVTLK
+588 KGMITLK
-595 QEGTE
+595 QEGAAK
-600 RVLQGQTTLEEVMRI
+600 VAQGVTTTEEVMRI
-615 TQQEID
+615 TQQEIEI
-621 V
+621 

>member
-1 MRAVLARPSEGRVS
+1 MGFPRDDPSIIGYSVMNDEH
-15 LRPRWK
+15 
-21 RSGDPT
+21 SG
-27 DYGASPGRRGQDQL
+27 
-41 SEQLD
+41 
-46 NDHPTPHVRR
+46 R
-56 PLLGRI
+56 PLLGTILEDKFGLSEVKLLEAINIQGTKGGR
-62 LGEKFN
+62 LGEILVRLRAVTEDQ
-68 LLDSKLE
+68 LLQ
-75 EALAYQ
+75 ALAI
-81 QEKGGLLGEVLLHL
+81 
-95 RLLREEHVLE
+95 
-105 ALAHQFE
+105 QFE
-112 IAWMPQLE
+112 IPWLPNLDVSQ
-120 TTHVDHELI
+120 VDHEWV
-129 KKVPIAFCRRYRVL
+129 KRVPIHFARRYHVL
-143 PLRYEEGAILTA
+143 PIKTEDGSVLVAT
-155 STDPLETVALD
+155 TDPMETAAMD

-172 GKPIK
+172 GLPIK
-177 PVLTT
+177 PVLT
-182 SVVLLACLNRA
+182 SSLSLLAGLNRV
-193 YDEIANPAGAEQVME
+193 YDEAASPAGAEQVME
-208 DIAANQ
+208 DIAASE
-214 SLDQLAHELDEPQD
+214 SLDQIAHELDEPQD

-305 RLPQDGRFAI
+305 RLPQDGRFRI
-315 RTSGKDVDLRVS
+315 RTAGKDVDLRVS

-347 LLNLSEMG
+347 LLNLQEMG
-355 FSKDRLAVIHQLIQL
+355 FSQDRLGIILQLIQL
-370 AHGIILVTG
+370 SHGIILVTG

-393 SHINA
+393 THINA

-415 GIGQMQVNPKINLSF
+415 GVGQMQVNPKINLTF

-501 VLAQRLLRRICPD
+501 VLAQRLLRQVCSD
-514 CKRPYAPSEDELSR
+514 CKQPYHPDDEELIRLGIVPPRVRP
-528 LDVAPGSDVTLYRG
+528 TFYRG
-542 AGCAACSQTG
+542 AGCPACAQTG

-562 MVLNDEI
+562 LVLDDEI
-569 RRLIGGK
+569 RRLIGNK
-576 ADSTAIKHAALA
+576 ADSASIRQAAMA
-588 NGMVTLK
+588 KGMVTLK
-595 QEGTE
+595 DEGAEKVFHGVTTTE
-600 RVLQGQTTLEEVMRI
+600 ELMRI
-615 TQQEID
+615 TQQEVEI
-621 V
+621 

>member
-1 MRAVLARPSEGRVS
+1 MS
-15 LRPRWK
+15 
-21 RSGDPT
+21 D
-27 DYGASPGRRGQDQL
+27 
-41 SEQLD
+41 SEQQV
-46 NDHPTPHVRR
+46 TFGR

-68 LLDSKLE
+68 LLDAKLD

-81 QEKGGLLGEVLLHL
+81 REKGGRLGEALLHL
-95 RLLREEHVLE
+95 RVLREEELLE
-105 ALAHQFE
+105 ALAQQFE
-112 IAWMPQLE
+112 LAWLPHLE
-120 TTHVDHELI
+120 VSHIDHELI
-129 KKVPIAFCRRYRVL
+129 KRVPISFARRYRIL
-143 PLRYEEGAILTA
+143 PLRHEDGAVVVAT
-155 STDPLETVALD
+155 TDPLETVALD

-172 GKPIK
+172 GKPIR

-182 SVVLLACLNRA
+182 GLALLACLNRV
-193 YDEIANPAGAEQVME
+193 YDEAASPAGAEQVME
-208 DIAANQ
+208 DMAAAEN
-214 SLDQLAHELDEPQD
+214 LDQLAHELDEPQD

-282 PKHLQASI
+282 PKRLQSSI

-315 RTSGKDVDLRVS
+315 RTAGKDVDLRVS

-347 LLNLSEMG
+347 LLNLTEMG
-355 FSKDRLAVIHQLIQL
+355 FSTDRLSSIQQLIQL

-393 SHINA
+393 SQINA

-415 GIGQMQVNPKINLSF
+415 GIGQMQVNPKINLTF

-489 IEPFLVASSVVA
+489 IEPFLVASSVMA
-501 VLAQRLLRRICPD
+501 VLAQRLLRQICPD
-514 CKRPYAPSEDELSR
+514 CKKPYKPTVDELGR
-528 LDVAPGSDVTLYRG
+528 LGLDSKGPFTFYRG
-542 AGCAACSQTG
+542 AGCPNCSQTG
-552 YRGRTGIFEL
+552 YRGRTGIYEL
-562 MVLNDEI
+562 LVLDDEV
-569 RRLIGGK
+569 RRLIGAK
-576 ADSTAIKHAALA
+576 ADSSVIKQAGIAK
-588 NGMVTLK
+588 GMITLK
-595 QEGTE
+595 QEGAMK
-600 RVLQGQTTLEEVMRI
+600 VAQGVTTTEEVMRI
-615 TQQEID
+615 TQQEIEI
-621 V
+621 

>member
-1 MRAVLARPSEGRVS
+1 MA
-15 LRPRWK
+15 K
-21 RSGDPT
+21 
-27 DYGASPGRRGQDQL
+27 
-41 SEQLD
+41 
-46 NDHPTPHVRR
+46 HTPVTR
-56 PLLGRI
+56 PLLGAI
-62 LGEKFN
+62 LEQKFG
-68 LLDSKLE
+68 LSEAKL
-75 EALAYQ
+75 
-81 QEKGGLLGEVLLHL
+81 
-95 RLLREEHVLE
+95 LE
-105 ALAHQFE
+105 ALNIQQTKGGRLGEALLKIRAIEEDLLLQALAIQFE
-112 IAWMPQLE
+112 MAWLPHLDVAQ
-120 TTHVDHELI
+120 VDHQWI
-129 KKVPIAFCRRYRVL
+129 KKVPIHFARRYRVL
-143 PLRYEEGAILTA
+143 PLKVEDGAIVVAT
-155 STDPLETVALD
+155 TDPLETAALD

-172 GKPIK
+172 GMPVKA
-177 PVLTT
+177 VLT
-182 SVVLLACLNRA
+182 SSMSLMSCLNRA
-193 YDEIANPAGAEQVME
+193 YDEAASPTGAEQVME
-208 DIAANQ
+208 DIAASEN
-214 SLDQLAHELDEPQD
+214 LDKIAHELDEPQD

-276 YPVLTP
+276 YPILTP
-282 PKHLQASI
+282 PKHLQSSI

-315 RTSGKDVDLRVS
+315 RTAGKDVDLRVS

-355 FSKDRLAVIHQLIQL
+355 FSPDRLHTIQQLIRL
-370 AHGIILVTG
+370 THGILLVTG

-393 SHINA
+393 SEINA

-409 VEYQLL
+409 VEYQLV
-415 GIGQMQVNPKINLSF
+415 GIGQMQVNPKINLTF

-501 VLAQRLLRRICPD
+501 VLAQRLIRKVCPD
-514 CKRPYAPSEDELSR
+514 CKQAYQPDDEELIR
-528 LDVAPGSDVTLYRG
+528 LGVVPGKTKPTFFRG
-542 AGCAACSQTG
+542 AGCAACTQTG
-552 YRGRTGIFEL
+552 YRGRTGIHEL
-562 MVLNDEI
+562 LVLDDEV
-569 RRLIGGK
+569 RRLIGMK
-576 ADSTAIKHAALA
+576 ADAAAIRQAAVSR
-588 NGMVTLK
+588 GMVLLK
-595 QEGTE
+595 EEAAEKIFAGI
-600 RVLQGQTTLEEVMRI
+600 TTTEEVMRM
-615 TQQEID
+615 TQQE
-621 V
+621 VEV

>member
-1 MRAVLARPSEGRVS
+1 MSERLAN
-15 LRPRWK
+15 
-21 RSGDPT
+21 
-27 DYGASPGRRGQDQL
+27 DQPNL
-41 SEQLD
+41 S
-46 NDHPTPHVRR
+46 VCR

-68 LLDSKLE
+68 LSDSKLE

-95 RLLREEHVLE
+95 RVLREEQLLE
-105 ALAHQFE
+105 ALAQQFE
-112 IAWMPQLE
+112 MCWMPHLD

-182 SVVLLACLNRA
+182 SIVLLACLNRA

-208 DIAANQ
+208 DIAANR

-305 RLPQDGRFAI
+305 RLPQDGRFGI
-315 RTSGKDVDLRVS
+315 RTAGKDVDLRVS

-355 FSKDRLAVIHQLIQL
+355 FSKERLAVIHQLIQL

-501 VLAQRLLRRICPD
+501 VLAQRLLRRICSD
-514 CKRPYAPSEDELSR
+514 CKRPYRPSKEELSR
-528 LDVAPGSDVTLYRG
+528 LDLAAGSDVTLYRG

-562 MVLNDEI
+562 MVLDEEI
-569 RRLIGGK
+569 RRLVGIK
-576 ADSTAIKHAALA
+576 ADSTAIKQAAIA
-588 NGMVTLK
+588 KGMVTLK
-595 QEGTE
+595 QEGAE
-600 RVLQGQTTLEEVMRI
+600 RVIQGHTTLEEVMRI
-615 TQQEID
+615 TQQEIE
-621 V
+621 VE

>member
-1 MRAVLARPSEGRVS
+1 LHANGPPESHHGR
-15 LRPRWK
+15 LP
-21 RSGDPT
+21 
-27 DYGASPGRRGQDQL
+27 
-41 SEQLD
+41 
-46 NDHPTPHVRR
+46 
-56 PLLGRI
+56 LGRI
-62 LGEKFN
+62 LSEKFN
-68 LLDSKLE
+68 LLESKLE

-81 QEKGGLLGEVLLHL
+81 QEKGGKLGEVLLHL
-95 RLLREEHVLE
+95 RALKEEHLLE
-105 ALAHQFE
+105 ALAQQFE
-112 IAWMPQLE
+112 MPWIPQLD
-120 TTHVDHELI
+120 TTAVDHDMI

-143 PLRYEEGAILTA
+143 PIRYEEGVILVAT
-155 STDPLETVALD
+155 TDPMETVALD

-172 GKPIK
+172 GKPVK
-177 PVLTT
+177 AVLTT
-182 SVVLLACLNRA
+182 GVSLLACLNRT
-193 YDEIANPAGAEQVME
+193 YDEAASPAGAEEVME
-208 DIAANQ
+208 DIAASE

-282 PKHLQASI
+282 PKRLQASI
-290 IARLKIMAGLNIAEK
+290 IARLKIMSGLNIAEK

-355 FSKDRLAVIHQLIQL
+355 FSKERLSVIHQLIQL

-415 GIGQMQVNPKINLSF
+415 GVGQMQVNPKINLSF

-501 VLAQRLLRRICPD
+501 VLAQRLLRRICSD
-514 CKRPYAPSEDELSR
+514 CKRPYKPSMEEMSR
-528 LDVAPGSDVTLYRG
+528 LEIDHAPNLTLYRG

-562 MVLNDEI
+562 MVLDDEV
-569 RRLIGGK
+569 RRLIGTK
-576 ADSTAIKHAALA
+576 ADSTAIKQAAIA
-588 NGMVTLK
+588 KGMVTLK
-595 QEGTE
+595 QEAAE
-600 RVLQGQTTLEEVMRI
+600 RVIQGHTTMEEVMRI
-615 TQQEID
+615 TQQEIE